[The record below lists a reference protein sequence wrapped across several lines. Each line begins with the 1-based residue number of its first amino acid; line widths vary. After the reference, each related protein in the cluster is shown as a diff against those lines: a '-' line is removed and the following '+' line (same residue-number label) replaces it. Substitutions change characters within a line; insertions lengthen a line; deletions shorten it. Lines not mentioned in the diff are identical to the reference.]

1 MSWRDIVK
9 SVAPML
15 GTALGGP
22 FGGMATKFL
31 AGKLLGDENAGEEQ
45 IQDLIAAQDPEVML
59 KLKEADQDFK
69 VRMRE
74 LGLDEKKIAAQ
85 DRDSAR
91 RLGAQ
96 TTLIPQMTLSTIFVT
111 AFTVI
116 LYAVFTRVV
125 ALDGVQQNI
134 VMYLLGILSAGM
146 VQIMNFWFG
155 SSSGSKEKD
164 ALNLSKA
171 N

>member
-1 MSWRDIVK
+1 MSWQDIVK
-9 SVAPML
+9 GVAPIL
-15 GTALGGP
+15 GTAIGGP

-31 AGKLLGDENAGEEQ
+31 AGKLLGDENAGEDQ
-45 IQDLIAAQDPEVML
+45 IKDLIAAQDPDVML
-59 KLKEADQDFK
+59 KLKTAEHDFK
-69 VRMRE
+69 VRMQE

-91 RLGAQ
+91 KLGIQ
-96 TTLIPQMTLSTIFVT
+96 TTLIPQMILSTIFVT
-111 AFTVI
+111 AFAAI
-116 LYAVFTRVV
+116 LYAVFTKVV

-164 ALNLSKA
+164 ALKLKGP
-171 N
+171 